1 MTLGALILVTAK
13 ASVFLN
19 VLALGMSA
27 RLTDAIHV
35 LRRPGLFLRCLLAM
49 GVIMPLFA
57 VGLGIAFD
65 LHPVVKVALVAIAV
79 SPVPPLLPR
88 KQLTAG
94 GDGSEA
100 VGLLATAAV
109 LSIVTIPVAIT
120 AVGRALGKETHV
132 PMVSIASIVASSVLA
147 PLGIGMAI
155 RFFAPRAATRL
166 ARPAAALG
174 ALLLLASA
182 VPILFAMTPAIL
194 ARIGD
199 GTLVA
204 LAAFSVVGLVVGH
217 LLGGPNPERRTV
229 LALSTASR
237 HPAIAMTIADA
248 SFVEKRAVV
257 ATIVLYLLV
266 SALVSIAYIKR
277 MRGGGGAGGAIP
289 EMVKPAEP
297 VMPLRRRTGAAV

>member
-88 KQLTAG
+88 K
-94 GDGSEA
+94 
-100 VGLLATAAV
+100 
-109 LSIVTIPVAIT
+109 
-120 AVGRALGKETHV
+120 
-132 PMVSIASIVASSVLA
+132 
-147 PLGIGMAI
+147 
-155 RFFAPRAATRL
+155 
-166 ARPAAALG
+166 
-174 ALLLLASA
+174 
-182 VPILFAMTPAIL
+182 
-194 ARIGD
+194 
-199 GTLVA
+199 
-204 LAAFSVVGLVVGH
+204 
-217 LLGGPNPERRTV
+217 
-229 LALSTASR
+229 
-237 HPAIAMTIADA
+237 
-248 SFVEKRAVV
+248 
-257 ATIVLYLLV
+257 LV

-289 EMVKPAEP
+289 ELVKPAEQ
-297 VMPLRRRTGAAV
+297 VIPLRRRAGAV